1 MNVAADSNGR
11 LSGSLY
17 RPADRTQP
25 GHRSINKEAS
35 RQTDITFEE
44 RRMARKVAGLAE
56 K

>member
-1 MNVAADSNGR
+1 MTVAADSNGR

-25 GHRSINKEAS
+25 GHCSINKEAS
-35 RQTDITFEE
+35 RQTDITLQE
-44 RRMARKVAGLAE
+44 RRMARKVAGRAE